1 MPPEMLERL
10 ADTIRK
16 EQRLESL
23 PLTVKRKNFFEV
35 MSGHHRTRAVRMAGL
50 TELYVLADT
59 RNLTRSQVVAKQI
72 AHNRIAGSDD
82 RETLATLFKEISRID
97 DILES
102 YVTAADFGDIAS
114 ADSISI
120 PPIAAILPWYLVH
133 FAFLPAAIEK
143 FELLEAQIKKIPKDT
158 DLVGVA
164 SADIYPRFAEAV
176 GTITKIENVRAIG
189 AVLTRMIDIALA
201 HFAALEGPHEGPQAN
216 ADTLEAGN
224 RESGAPA
231 AQ

>member
-1 MPPEMLERL
+1 ML

-97 DILES
+97 D
-102 YVTAADFGDIAS
+102 
-114 ADSISI
+114 
-120 PPIAAILPWYLVH
+120 
-133 FAFLPAAIEK
+133 PA
-143 FELLEAQIKKIPKDT
+143 
-158 DLVGVA
+158 VV
-164 SADIYPRFAEAV
+164 SR
-176 GTITKIENVRAIG
+176 
-189 AVLTRMIDIALA
+189 
-201 HFAALEGPHEGPQAN
+201 
-216 ADTLEAGN
+216 TLRVPTGSD
-224 RESGAPA
+224 REI
-231 AQ
+231 